1 MRNLYLKKS
10 NDNKVIVKIAL
21 DINDELLSVS
31 FPEPISETG
40 KFNLLH
46 NIAFFCRDG
55 FDSGLNK
62 YIESLTKFPLKIEE
76 ELIPA
81 PFDSFWERYGKKINK
96 YRCEPIWK
104 KLTEK
109 ERHKAI
115 RQVGPY
121 EDYLKRTGYQAKRDP
136 ENFLKDRYFLSEFE
150 QISQPQK

>member
-10 NDNKVIVKIAL
+10 DNSTVVKISL

-31 FPEPISETG
+31 FPEPMTETG
-40 KFNLLH
+40 KFNVLH

-55 FDSGLNK
+55 FDKGMK
-62 YIESLTKFPLKIEE
+62 QYMETLTKFSLKIEE

-81 PFDSFWERYGKKINK
+81 GFDVFWERYGKKINK

-109 ERHKAI
+109 ERHQAI
-115 RQVGPY
+115 RQITPY
-121 EDYLKRTGYQAKRDP
+121 ENYLKKTGYQGKRDP
-136 ENFLKDRYFLSEFE
+136 ENFLKDKYFLSEFE
-150 QISQPQK
+150 SLSKPQK